1 MRLRRGVAS
10 LDYCCKQSRAFAPLC
25 CWLAGFAGLAPDL
38 LEGLM
43 NNRSPVFCPGCH
55 RLMVLRM
62 RQVEDG
68 QKILTTE
75 CFDCGVMFN
84 HSRSLDADEAKI
96 EEEQF

>member
-1 MRLRRGVAS
+1 
-10 LDYCCKQSRAFAPLC
+10 
-25 CWLAGFAGLAPDL
+25 
-38 LEGLM
+38 M

-96 EEEQF
+96 EEEQFPLAEKSEQKAVRPASTRGLGRRRFK